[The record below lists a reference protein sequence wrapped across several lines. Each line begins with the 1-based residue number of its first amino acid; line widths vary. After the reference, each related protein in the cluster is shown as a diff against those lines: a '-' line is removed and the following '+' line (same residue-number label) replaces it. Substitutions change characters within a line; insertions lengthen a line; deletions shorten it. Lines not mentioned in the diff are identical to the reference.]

1 MGTGKVVKVEC
12 IQDMPMVC
20 SIVWGG
26 VGGVGDRSA
35 GCLGTFSDPSCEGF
49 Q

>member
-1 MGTGKVVKVEC
+1 MGTGKVVKVQY
-12 IQDMPMVC
+12 IQDVVMVW

-35 GCLGTFSDPSCEGF
+35 GCHRMFGDPCSEGF
-49 Q
+49 